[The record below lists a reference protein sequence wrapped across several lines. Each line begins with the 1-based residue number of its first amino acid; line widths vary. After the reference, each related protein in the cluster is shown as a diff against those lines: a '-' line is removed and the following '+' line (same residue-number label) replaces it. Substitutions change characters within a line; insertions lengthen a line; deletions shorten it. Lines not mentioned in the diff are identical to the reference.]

1 MIKLKPFRQSPALCG
16 VASLKMTLE
25 YFGVKKTEKELIKLT
40 DANQRYG
47 TPIAG
52 LLGAARKL
60 GFRAFA
66 RDNADFSDIKK
77 YLDKKTP
84 VIIDWF
90 NKDDGHYSVVVRLD
104 KKHICLMDPELAD
117 IRKLDRATFKRIW
130 FDFPGDFMKRKND
143 VIIRRMIVIE
153 P

>member
-1 MIKLKPFRQSPALCG
+1 MKTKMYLKFLSIS
-16 VASLKMTLE
+16 V
-25 YFGVKKTEKELIKLT
+25 LI
-40 DANQRYG
+40 
-47 TPIAG
+47 
-52 LLGAARKL
+52 
-60 GFRAFA
+60 FA
-66 RDNADFSDIKK
+66 TGCSDIKK